1 MKTCRFAAIVLF
13 SVAAIQ
19 ISASAACG
27 GGGWHK
33 RSEQVAVADSVP
45 IVQAQNVSYEKPDRP
60 ADRRTDKMSLDS
72 SRFDSV
78 SSKLQLSD
86 RQRTDVRRA
95 KDDINGRAN
104 GLYDA
109 KMKAESKL
117 ARCTGD
123 CSSERRNLDQA
134 NSAYNSFSPTQEF
147 DRRLS
152 SILDE
157 KQMNTYRA
165 SH

>member
-33 RSEQVAVADSVP
+33 RSEQVAVADAAPV
-45 IVQAQNVSYEKPDRP
+45 VRAQNVSYERPDRSS
-60 ADRRTDKMSLDS
+60 DRTDKMSVDS

-78 SSKLQLSD
+78 SAKLQLSD

-95 KDDINGRAN
+95 KDDINDRASN
-104 GLYDA
+104 LYDA
-109 KMKAESKL
+109 KVKAESKL

-123 CSSERRNLDQA
+123 CSSERRKLDQA

-157 KQMNTYRA
+157 QQMNTYRA